1 MSDADEPTPNPS
13 PADRARA
20 LASRF
25 GARATNMPVVRT
37 VIATL
42 ETYDR
47 AGGGLVAGGL
57 AYAAL
62 IAILPGLLLVI
73 SIAGLL
79 ISDPALRATLVRAIA
94 AAVPPLEET
103 ARTALDQV
111 SAGAGPTSIFALAV
125 LAFGAS
131 RFHAALDEAFAR
143 IFHNAPVRNV
153 VERYLRAFVS
163 TALLVVIPAA
173 VIIAGVIVAGILEVT
188 PLNGAPEA
196 LRPAWG
202 VGVRVVT
209 VLLFILG
216 VATVYRLVPARHVPL
231 SALGLPA
238 VVGGLLIGGFTQLF
252 ALLAPWL
259 LGTAALYGAFVAVFA
274 LLAWLSISLNVLLL
288 GAAWTRVRLLAASD
302 PDAPAAE
309 AEPAADVEP
318 GED

>member
-1 MSDADEPTPNPS
+1 MSDADAPTPTPTPS
-13 PADRARA
+13 PADRVRA

-25 GARATNMPVVRT
+25 GARATTMPAVRT
-37 VIATL
+37 TIATL

-62 IAILPGLLLVI
+62 IAILPGLLLVV

-79 ISDPALRATLVRAIA
+79 IADPGLRETLVRAIA
-94 AAVPPLEET
+94 TAFPPLEDA
-103 ARTALDQV
+103 ARTALEQV
-111 SAGAGPTSIFALAV
+111 SAGAGPSSVIALGI

-143 IFHNAPVRNV
+143 VFHNAPVRNV

-163 TALLVVIPAA
+163 TALLVVLPAA
-173 VIIAGVIVAGILEVT
+173 VILVGAVVGGILDVT
-188 PLNGAPEA
+188 DPGGAPEV
-196 LRPAWG
+196 LRPAWAIG
-202 VGVRVVT
+202 MRAVT
-209 VLLFILG
+209 VALFIVG

-231 SALGLPA
+231 RALGPPA
-238 VVGGLLIGGFTQLF
+238 VAAGLLIAAFTQVF
-252 ALLAPWL
+252 ALVAPWL

-288 GAAWTRVRLLAASD
+288 GAAWTRVRLLAMSD
-302 PDAPAAE
+302 PDAPP
-309 AEPAADVEP
+309 AEPQPER
-318 GED
+318 G